1 MGEVYRARDTRLDR
15 IVAIKILPE
24 HLAGKPQLR
33 ERFEREA
40 RAVSSLNHPHI
51 CTLFDVGHQD
61 GIDFL
66 VMEYLEGETLA
77 ARLKKGPLPLD
88 RVLIYAVEI
97 AAALDQAHRHGVIHR
112 DLKPGNIML
121 TKTGAKVL
129 DFGLAKVGAGFK
141 PAQAETMSLTEE
153 GVILGT
159 LQYMA
164 PEQLEGKE
172 ADARADIFAFGAV
185 VYEMATGRKAFEGQ
199 SRASVIAGILE
210 REPPPL
216 STLTPM
222 ITAALDRVVRKCLA
236 KDPDQRW
243 QSAQDLKD
251 ELQWIAAGGSQASVP
266 MPPTAHRTSR
276 EKLAWAFAALA
287 VVAAAAVSA
296 IHFREAPP
304 EQATI
309 RFSVL
314 PPGKTSFD
322 GPLALS
328 PDGRRLAFIA
338 STPESRNLQVRSL
351 DSLTVQA
358 LAGTEGA
365 DHPFWSPDG
374 RYIGFFSKGKLK
386 KIEAS
391 GGPIQT
397 LCNTPGGLRG
407 AWNRDGVIVFSP
419 DGEGGLSRVPA
430 EGGAVTPVTT
440 IDRSRHENSHRW
452 PQFLPDGRHFL
463 YLSLVDDL
471 EKSGIYVGSLDSK
484 QSKFLVTSPWMA
496 AYAEGRLLFVREGTL
511 MAQPFDA
518 DRLAL
523 SGEPVAVAE
532 KVIVPDP
539 NESAYF
545 TVSANGTLAYRLS
558 GTAFTQLT
566 WYSRSGVQLGTAGS
580 PGDVAPS
587 LAPNGARMA
596 LTRVDAEGSTTD
608 IWLLELARGTASR
621 FTLNPENGL
630 KAIWS
635 PDGSRL
641 VYSVAKEGPLD
652 LYQKRSDGVGGAELL
667 LKSSVNK
674 FAFDWSP
681 DGRFLSFGAVNAKN
695 IFEQWMLPLDGDRKP
710 FPLSRQEY
718 NVGWAMFSPDG
729 RWLAYTSDETGRPE
743 IYVQP
748 FNPVAGKEGSSAG
761 AKQQISNAGGF
772 MPLWRRDGKELFY
785 LTGDGKVMAADIKA
799 GAAFEA
805 GLPKALFEARFLYQ
819 PYDYPIYTATADGQ
833 RFVVN
838 TVTGEEKQPI
848 AIAVNWA
855 AGLKR

>member
-1 MGEVYRARDTRLDR
+1 MSLSTGTRLGPYEILAPIGAGGMGEVYRARDTRLDR

-652 LYQKRSDGVGGAELL
+652 LYQKRSDGVGGA
-667 LKSSVNK
+667 
-674 FAFDWSP
+674 
-681 DGRFLSFGAVNAKN
+681 
-695 IFEQWMLPLDGDRKP
+695 
-710 FPLSRQEY
+710 
-718 NVGWAMFSPDG
+718 
-729 RWLAYTSDETGRPE
+729 
-743 IYVQP
+743 
-748 FNPVAGKEGSSAG
+748 
-761 AKQQISNAGGF
+761 
-772 MPLWRRDGKELFY
+772 
-785 LTGDGKVMAADIKA
+785 
-799 GAAFEA
+799 
-805 GLPKALFEARFLYQ
+805 
-819 PYDYPIYTATADGQ
+819 
-833 RFVVN
+833 
-838 TVTGEEKQPI
+838 
-848 AIAVNWA
+848 
-855 AGLKR
+855 